1 MYTENDDGGDD
12 DGDGDGD
19 DDAAADDENDVGL
32 QAKHVSSDRVETGL
46 RQSSKEFRIGLLV
59 A

>member
-1 MYTENDDGGDD
+1 MDTENDDGGDD

-19 DDAAADDENDVGL
+19 DDASADDENDVGRRL
-32 QAKHVSSDRVETGL
+32 NMSAESRL
-46 RQSSKEFRIGLLV
+46 RQGSKEFRVGLLV